1 MKFLELPNFKLVM
14 YAIQGMTFL
23 MVLNISCNTCSL
35 SNDMKTTKKATKAL
49 NENIVTKEDL
59 DEQTEKNLIL
69 EKELDKVKTGDVKE
83 YLKAKKDTLK

>member
-1 MKFLELPNFKLVM
+1 
-14 YAIQGMTFL
+14 
-23 MVLNISCNTCSL
+23 
-35 SNDMKTTKKATKAL
+35 MKTTKKATKAL

-83 YLKAKKDTLK
+83 YLKTKKDTLK

>member
-14 YAIQGMTFL
+14 YALQGMTFL

-69 EKELDKVKTGDVKE
+69 EKELDKVKTGDVKK
-83 YLKAKKDTLK
+83 YLKTKKDTLK